1 MRLLDVLHFISS
13 EKALREQ
20 RKTRTTGRHVL
31 LLLRNVDAAP
41 VHHGSVQGVSR
52 VLEDTADGRGDD
64 LIVVSGNQEASQ
76 FLPSQIN
83 ALVDYVLRLGNIGAS
98 DSV

>member
-20 RKTRTTGRHVL
+20 RKTRTTGRHV

-64 LIVVSGNQEASQ
+64 LIVVSGNQEASR

>member
-41 VHHGSVQGVSR
+41 VHGRVQGVSR

-64 LIVVSGNQEASQ
+64 LIVVSGNQEASR

>member
-20 RKTRTTGRHVL
+20 KKTRTTGRHVL

-52 VLEDTADGRGDD
+52 VLEDTADGRGDER
-64 LIVVSGNQEASQ
+64 IVESGKHDSIITS
-76 FLPSQIN
+76 LLS
-83 ALVDYVLRLGNIGAS
+83 LLHRLQ
-98 DSV
+98 